1 MINEMFT
8 IFIYLLN
15 YLALEIFNKKFVVI
29 YENNKFKAMVTYDCQ
44 YNHNLLS

>member
-15 YLALEIFNKKFVVI
+15 YLALEIFNKKFVI